1 MEGYVTL
8 IIASV
13 VIFVIVLLLILFACL
28 LEARKKYDV
37 TTSNLILTSTAVR
50 LNFKY
55 MYDIL

>member
-13 VIFVIVLLLILFACL
+13 VIFVIVLLLVLFACL

-37 TTSNLILTSTAVR
+37 TTSTSKVLNVVR
-50 LNFKY
+50 FFLKY
-55 MYDIL
+55 M